1 MKTRII
7 LSILLVTVFFTGC
20 KNDKSVDSL
29 EVVKPEI
36 VDNSFKVILK
46 VIVKKDD
53 DFALFYTED
62 GTINFFDVKPLWLG
76 VKGSETEQDVT
87 FTLPDGVYPTQFRFD
102 MGLKKDQDDIVI
114 KGVKMTYQ
122 GKVFD
127 ASGPRF
133 FQFFRADENLCTA
146 DVATGTIKAI
156 LKEGSNVKT
165 SSIYPQQDILGPELV
180 KLAKQ

>member
-20 KNDKSVDSL
+20 KNDKSIDSL
-29 EVVKPEI
+29 EVVKPEV

-62 GTINFFDVKPLWLG
+62 GTINFFDVKPIWQG
-76 VKGSETEQDVT
+76 VKGSENEQEVT
-87 FTLPDGVYPTQFRFD
+87 FLLPEGVYPTQFRFD
-102 MGLKKDQDDIVI
+102 LGLKKDQDDII
-114 KGVKMTYQ
+114 MKGVKMIYK
-122 GKVFD
+122 GKTFE
-127 ASGPRF
+127 AYGPKF
-133 FQFFRADENLCTA
+133 FQYFRADENLCTA
-146 DVATGTIKAI
+146 DVATGTLKAI
-156 LKEGSNVKT
+156 VKDGKIKT
-165 SSIYPQQDILGPELV
+165 ACLYPQQDILGPELI